1 MDKPIIALDFA
12 SLNEVKAFL
21 DHFDSSESL
30 YVKVGMEQ
38 YYQEGPEV
46 VRYLHSRGHRIF
58 LDLKLHDI
66 PNTVESAMRGLAKL
80 GIDMVNVH
88 AAGGTKMIQA
98 ALKGLREGTPEGH
111 EVPKLIAV
119 TQLTSTSETAMKEDQ
134 LISVS
139 LLESVVHYAVL
150 AMKAGADGVVCS
162 PLEAQAVAQA
172 TRPGFLRVTPGIRP
186 LSTEAQDQSRIT
198 TPKMARQLGSTA
210 IVVGRPITQAAD
222 PYKAYTDI
230 KKAWNQTL

>member
-21 DHFDSSESL
+21 ERFDPSESL
-30 YVKVGMEQ
+30 YVKVGMEL

-98 ALKGLREGTPEGH
+98 AFKG
-111 EVPKLIAV
+111 
-119 TQLTSTSETAMKEDQ
+119 
-134 LISVS
+134 
-139 LLESVVHYAVL
+139 
-150 AMKAGADGVVCS
+150 
-162 PLEAQAVAQA
+162 
-172 TRPGFLRVTPGIRP
+172 
-186 LSTEAQDQSRIT
+186 
-198 TPKMARQLGSTA
+198 
-210 IVVGRPITQAAD
+210 
-222 PYKAYTDI
+222 
-230 KKAWNQTL
+230 